1 MLSAHRCL
9 LSIWLWDVARRERG
23 EAHTCRG
30 AEVQRCERTGQGN
43 LEGLCE
49 LELWMEVDLGR
60 WSVRSWP
67 GEQWG
72 KSNVGGVVRLGRT
85 MERE

>member
-1 MLSAHRCL
+1 MNWGMKDEWVVEESLH
-9 LSIWLWDVARRERG
+9 G
-23 EAHTCRG
+23 FG
-30 AEVQRCERTGQGN
+30 VQRCERTGQGN

-72 KSNVGGVVRLGRT
+72 KSNVGGVVRLGRA

>member
-1 MLSAHRCL
+1 MLQ
-9 LSIWLWDVARRERG
+9 EGRG
-23 EAHTCRG
+23 ERHTP

-49 LELWMEVDLGR
+49 LELQMEVDLGR

-72 KSNVGGVVRLGRT
+72 RPDVGGVVRLGRA
-85 MERE
+85 MEGE

>member
-1 MLSAHRCL
+1 MLQ
-9 LSIWLWDVARRERG
+9 EGRG
-23 EAHTCRG
+23 ERRTP

-60 WSVRSWP
+60 WLVRSWP
-67 GEQWG
+67 GEHWG
-72 KSNVGGVVRLGRT
+72 KSNVGGVVRLGRA